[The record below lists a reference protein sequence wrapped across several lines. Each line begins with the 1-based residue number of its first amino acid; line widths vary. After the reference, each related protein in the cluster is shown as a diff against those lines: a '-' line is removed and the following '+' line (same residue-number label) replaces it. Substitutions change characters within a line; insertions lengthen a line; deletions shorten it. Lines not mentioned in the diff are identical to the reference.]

1 MRKLSLLFMLIPVLG
16 LSQAKNVANT
26 FRVTPKPEKIAE
38 FEKAFAAHGQK
49 YHTGDWKWRVFE
61 IQSGPDAGGYH
72 VVEGPLSWE
81 QFDNRGNLGAEHQ
94 ADWNKNV
101 SPLTTGMGTQGFST
115 FNEELS
121 TVKLTDYADKIII
134 NHAYPKPG
142 MINKVTDLTK
152 KLKKVWEAGN
162 ESVAVYTVVSSGEPQ
177 IVAVT
182 RLKNGLKELDPSYR
196 KPMPER
202 FDAANGEGSWNNYLE
217 EYAKAVERR
226 WSEILF
232 YRADLSS
239 K

>member
-16 LSQAKNVANT
+16 LSQVKNVANT
-26 FRVTPKPEKIAE
+26 FRVTPKPDKIAE
-38 FEKAFAAHGQK
+38 FEKAFAAHAQK

-81 QFDNRGNLGAEHQ
+81 QFDSRGNLGAEHQ

-101 SPLTTGMGTQGFST
+101 SPLTTGTGTQGFST

-121 TVKLTDYADKIII
+121 TVKMTDYADKIII

-152 KLKKVWEAGN
+152 QLKKVWEAGN
-162 ESVAVYTVVSSGEPQ
+162 ESVAV
-177 IVAVT
+177 
-182 RLKNGLKELDPSYR
+182 
-196 KPMPER
+196 
-202 FDAANGEGSWNNYLE
+202 
-217 EYAKAVERR
+217 
-226 WSEILF
+226 
-232 YRADLSS
+232 
-239 K
+239 